1 MAKMLYQGHGSVR
14 FTLDDETVIYLDPY
28 AGEGYDLPANYVFV
42 THEHHDHN
50 VVDKMPHAPG
60 CRIITEKDV
69 IRNGNYL
76 TLNLGGF
83 HVRAVEAYNAHHNK
97 AECVGY
103 IFLLDGKKI
112 YCAGDTSTTAEM
124 GKMASLNLDYALLP
138 IDGIYNMGP
147 IEAGKCAA
155 TIGAKKVIPIHM
167 APGALFDRSK
177 AEEFQAENRLILA
190 PGEEI
195 EL

>member
-14 FTLDDETVIYLDPY
+14 FTTDEGLVIYLDPY
-28 AGEGYDLPANYVFV
+28 AGDGYDLPANYVFV

-60 CRIITEKDV
+60 CRIITEQDV
-69 IRNGNYL
+69 IRGGNYL
-76 TLNLGGF
+76 TLNFGSF
-83 HVRAVEAYNAHHNK
+83 QVRAVEAYNAHHNK

-103 IFLLDGKKI
+103 IFLLNGKKI
-112 YCAGDTSTTAEM
+112 YCAGDTSTTSEM
-124 GKMASLNLDYALLP
+124 NRMAALNLDYALLP

-147 IEAGKCAA
+147 AEAEKCAA
-155 TIGAKKVIPIHM
+155 LIGAKNVIPVHM
-167 APGALFDRSK
+167 APGELFDREK
-177 AEEFQAENRLILA
+177 AEAFKAKNRRIVT

-195 EL
+195 TL